1 LPDLSRGTLLFVEGA
16 GQHHEHVD
24 ALRLAGYRVHVAA
37 SALAAMETRD
47 AGRPDALIVPLL
59 LPDMTG
65 TALARS
71 FRAKGGRPVVLIL
84 TPEGASLASREGP
97 MRSGATLC
105 DVPCAPGD
113 LVAAIERLLGHRH

>member
-24 ALRLAGYRVHVAA
+24 ALRVAGYRVHVAA
-37 SALAAMETRD
+37 SALAALETRD
-47 AGRPDALIVPLL
+47 TARPDALIVPLL

-71 FRAKGGRPVVLIL
+71 FRHDGGRPVVLIL
-84 TPEGASLASREGP
+84 TPQGASMTAREGP
-97 MRSGATLC
+97 MEAGATLC

-113 LVAAIERLLGHRH
+113 LVATIERLLGHRH